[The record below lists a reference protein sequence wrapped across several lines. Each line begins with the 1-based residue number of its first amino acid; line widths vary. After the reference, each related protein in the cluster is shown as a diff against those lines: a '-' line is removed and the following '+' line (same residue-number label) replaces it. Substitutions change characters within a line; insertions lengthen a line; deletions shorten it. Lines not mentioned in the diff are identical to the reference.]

1 MYALVV
7 VESMFG
13 NTREVGRA
21 VARGLSV
28 VADVEVVDVAEA
40 PPRLRPGTG
49 LLVVGAPTHAFGL
62 SRPGTRA
69 DARRQAGPGGEPPHV
84 ETGVRE
90 WLARLDTGGLDVVAA
105 AFDTRV
111 AHPHLPGS
119 AARAAHRRLA
129 SHGLRT
135 PFPPTSFW
143 VEGTS
148 GPLREGEVARATGW
162 GTELGRTALGGA
174 PRRAVG
180 E

>member
-21 VARGLSV
+21 VARGLSA
-28 VADVEVVDVAEA
+28 VADVDVVDVSEA
-40 PPRLRPGTG
+40 PGQLRPGTD
-49 LLVVGAPTHAFGL
+49 LLVVGAPTHAFSL

-69 DARRQAGPGGEPPHV
+69 DAHRQSGTPEDSPQV

-90 WLARLDTGGLDVVAA
+90 WLAALDTGGADVVGA

-119 AARAAHRRLA
+119 AARAAHRRLKGR
-129 SHGLRT
+129 GLT
-135 PFPPTSFW
+135 TALPPESFW
-143 VEGTS
+143 VDGTT
-148 GPLREGEVARATGW
+148 GPLRQGEVARATAW
-162 GTELGRTALGGA
+162 GTDLGRAA
-174 PRRAVG
+174 SDPHRRRAVG
-180 E
+180 A